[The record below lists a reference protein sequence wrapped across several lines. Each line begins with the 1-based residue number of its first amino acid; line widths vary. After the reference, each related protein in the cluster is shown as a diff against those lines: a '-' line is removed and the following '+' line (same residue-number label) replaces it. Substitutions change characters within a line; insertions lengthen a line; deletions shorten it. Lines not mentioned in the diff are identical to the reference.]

1 MDDIL
6 VYCEILKEH
15 FDHLRQVLRRH
26 GLMLKLS
33 KRQFMKEE
41 TKYLGFVINGDR
53 IKPDLDKVEV
63 IKEMQEPKHGE
74 AGVHKEP

>member
-1 MDDIL
+1 
-6 VYCEILKEH
+6 
-15 FDHLRQVLRRH
+15 
-26 GLMLKLS
+26 MLKLS